1 MVEQITSYEVYKNL
15 IKEAPLWNNGF
26 TSGMIKKYI
35 VEKRLY
41 AYSFENTLL
50 LLYDEGE
57 FYQIIVGGQLNDFPQ
72 YWNQNLEKKPM
83 VSFVVEEK
91 QQNVELKTFLLRN
104 GFSYRC
110 FSREYVCMNFQEF
123 RDTRDLLYIETQT
136 GNEKDYYQIIRL
148 WKEYLPKVEIS
159 AITSSELKELHKK
172 GQLLYIK
179 DKQDVVIAACYYD
192 FFLATSTIHHLRV
205 MPEYRGHGYAVLLIQ
220 TWLKKMKELNGRK
233 ARAWIEQTNIASQ
246 KAFAKVGFVTGR
258 TVSHQYVLDMEERKW
273 KN

>member
-26 TSGMIKKYI
+26 TPGMIKKYI

-41 AYSFENTLL
+41 AYIFENTLL

-57 FYQIIVGGQLNDFPQ
+57 FYQIIVGGKLNDFPSN
-72 YWNQNLEKKPM
+72 WNQNLEKKPM

-91 QQNVELKTFLLRN
+91 QQNVELKTFLLHN

-110 FSREYVCMNFQEF
+110 FSQEYVCMNFHEF
-123 RDTRDLLYIETQT
+123 RDTRNLLYIETQT
-136 GNEKDYYQIIRL
+136 GNEQDYYQIIHL
-148 WKEYLPKVEIS
+148 WKEYLPKIEVS
-159 AITSSELKELHKK
+159 VITCADLKELHKK
-172 GQLLYIK
+172 GELLYIK
-179 DKQDVVIAACYYD
+179 NKHGVVMAACYFD
-192 FFLATSTIHHLRV
+192 FFLGTSTIHHLCV
-205 MPEYRGHGYAVLLIQ
+205 IPECRGHGYAVKLIQ
-220 TWLKKMKELNGRK
+220 TWLEKMRELNGRK
-233 ARAWIEQTNIASQ
+233 ARAWIEQTNISSQ
-246 KAFAKVGFVTGR
+246 KAFEKAGFVTGR

>member
-26 TSGMIKKYI
+26 TPGVIKKYI

-57 FYQIIVGGQLNDFPQ
+57 FYQIIVGGQLNDFPK

-91 QQNVELKTFLLRN
+91 EQNVELKTFLLRN

-110 FSREYVCMNFQEF
+110 FSQQYVCMNFHEF
-123 RDTRDLLYIETQT
+123 RDTRDLLGIETQT
-136 GNEKDYYQIIRL
+136 GNEQDYYQIIRL
-148 WKEYLPKVEIS
+148 WKEYLPKVEVS

-179 DKQDVVIAACYYD
+179 DKQDAVIAACYYD
-192 FFLATSTIHHLRV
+192 FFLATSTIHHLCV
-205 MPEYRGHGYAVLLIQ
+205 IPECRGHGYAVKLIQ
-220 TWLKKMKELNGRK
+220 TWLEKMRELNGSK
-233 ARAWIEQTNIASQ
+233 ARAWIEQTNISSQ
-246 KAFAKVGFVTGR
+246 KAFEKAGFVTGMPVR
-258 TVSHQYVLDMEERKW
+258 RLQMKTSKT
-273 KN
+273 